1 MAKTFAQMAEEV
13 MAQVQ
18 GISAE
23 ETHQRLKQDSN
34 ALLVDVREAAE
45 IASTGLGTRGVAISL
60 GPLAFKADL
69 EVDEQYR
76 DSRLQDRSRQIITTC
91 HGSPCYRGAT
101 AAKLLKDMGFTY
113 VSYVEGGMTAW
124 KAAGLPTE

>member
-23 ETHQRLKQDSN
+23 EAHQRLKQDPN

-45 IASTGLGTRGVAISL
+45 IASTGLVSLPCSGSKEVLHRIQMCDTFRPGRPVRTRCVGGRYGT
-60 GPLAFKADL
+60 P
-69 EVDEQYR
+69 
-76 DSRLQDRSRQIITTC
+76 
-91 HGSPCYRGAT
+91 
-101 AAKLLKDMGFTY
+101 
-113 VSYVEGGMTAW
+113 
-124 KAAGLPTE
+124 